1 MDEIVKAVLTN
12 GITPVAIIMLGAVG
26 FVLAVMKRWIVL
38 GFTYDEKVEESRI
51 WRQIA
56 LQNGSQAQTLAESK
70 DLGVAL
76 LESVIKETTPEGK
89 SKE

>member
-12 GITPVAIIMLGAVG
+12 GVTPVAIIILVAFG
-26 FVLAVMKRWIVL
+26 FVIAVMKRWIVL
-38 GFTYDEKVEESRI
+38 GFTYDEKAEESRI

-56 LQNGSQAQTLAESK
+56 LQNGSQAQKLLDNK

-76 LESVIKETTPEGK
+76 LESIVKETTPEGK
-89 SKE
+89 S

>member
-1 MDEIVKAVLTN
+1 MDEIIKAVLTN
-12 GITPVAIIMLGAVG
+12 GITPVAIIMLVNFG
-26 FVLAVMKRWIVL
+26 FVIAVMKKWIVL
-38 GFTYDEKVEESRI
+38 GSTYDETLQEMKL

-56 LQNGSQAQTLAESK
+56 LQNGSQAQKLLNNK

-89 SKE
+89 SN